1 MRREPLLSPS
11 DISGRTVLPATE
23 ARLRRPAHR
32 RRLQLALLHTL
43 SLSRLVLAALF
54 LMSSDLWLRAGLIA
68 LSGFTD
74 VLDGWI
80 ARHARL
86 TTRLGALIDPVADRG
101 FAVTAILALLLDG
114 LLTPL
119 QVCLLLLRDVTT
131 AVGFLVARVVP
142 SLRSVEFKARTL
154 GKATTS
160 VQTLTLLAALALPVL
175 VRPLVALA
183 GVLAVAAIV
192 DYSRTVLRSR
202 ATRESA

>member
-11 DISGRTVLPATE
+11 DISGPSVLPGRE
-23 ARLRRPAHR
+23 GRLRGPMPR
-32 RRLQLALLHTL
+32 RRLQLVLLHTL

-54 LMSSDLWLRAGLIA
+54 LMTSDVWLRAGLIVA
-68 LSGFTD
+68 SGLSD

-86 TTRLGALIDPVADRG
+86 TTRLGALIDPLADRG
-101 FAVTAILALLLDG
+101 FALTAILALLLDG

-131 AVGFLVARVVP
+131 GVGFLVARVVP

-160 VQTLTLLAALALPVL
+160 VQTLTLLSALLLPVL

-202 ATRESA
+202 AHRAPA

>member
-11 DISGRTVLPATE
+11 NISGPAVLPGRE
-23 ARLRRPAHR
+23 ARLRGPTPR
-32 RRLQLALLHTL
+32 RRIQLVLLHTL

-54 LMSSDLWLRAGLIA
+54 VMASDMWLRAALIA
-68 LSGFTD
+68 AAGLSD

-86 TTRLGALIDPVADRG
+86 TTRLGALIDPLADRG

-119 QVCLLLLRDVTT
+119 QVCLLLLRDVAT

-160 VQTLTLLAALALPVL
+160 VQTLTLLAALLLPVL

-183 GVLAVAAIV
+183 GVLAVAAVV

-202 ATRESA
+202 AHREPA

>member
-11 DISGRTVLPATE
+11 DSSGPSVPPDAE
-23 ARLRRPAHR
+23 ARLRGPGPR
-32 RRLQLALLHTL
+32 RRIQLALLHTL
-43 SLSRLVLAALF
+43 SLSRLGLAAIF
-54 LMSSDLWLRAGLIA
+54 LMSSDVWLRAGLIA
-68 LSGFTD
+68 LSGLTD

-119 QVCLLLLRDVTT
+119 HVCLLLLRDVTT
-131 AVGFLVARVVP
+131 AVGFVVARVVP

-154 GKATTS
+154 GKATTT
-160 VQTLTLLAALALPVL
+160 VQTLALLAALLLPVL

-183 GVLAVAAIV
+183 GALAIAAVV

-202 ATRESA
+202 VQE

>member
-1 MRREPLLSPS
+1 MRREHLLSPS
-11 DISGRTVLPATE
+11 DISGRTALPATE
-23 ARLRRPAHR
+23 ARLRRSAAHR
-32 RRLQLALLHTL
+32 RLKLALLHAL

-54 LMSSDLWLRAGLIA
+54 LMSSDMWLRAGLIA
-68 LSGFTD
+68 LAGLTD

-80 ARHARL
+80 ARHAQL

-119 QVCLLLLRDVTT
+119 QVCLLLLRDVAT
-131 AVGFLVARVVP
+131 AVGFLVARAVP
-142 SLRSVEFKARTL
+142 MLRSVEFKARTL

-160 VQTLTLLAALALPVL
+160 VQTLTLLAALVLPVL

-183 GVLAVAAIV
+183 GALAVAAVV

-202 ATRESA
+202 ARRESA

>member
-1 MRREPLLSPS
+1 MRREQLLSPS
-11 DISGRTVLPATE
+11 DISGRPVLPGRE
-23 ARLRRPAHR
+23 ARLREPTPLR
-32 RRLQLALLHTL
+32 RIQLVLLHTL
-43 SLSRLVLAALF
+43 SLSRLGLAALF
-54 LMSSDLWLRAGLIA
+54 LMTSNMWLRAGLIA
-68 LSGFTD
+68 ASGLSD

-86 TTRLGALIDPVADRG
+86 TTRLGALIDPLADRG

-114 LLTPL
+114 LLSPL
-119 QVCLLLLRDVTT
+119 QVCLLLLRDVATGL
-131 AVGFLVARVVP
+131 GFLVARVVP

-160 VQTLTLLAALALPVL
+160 VQTLTLLAALLLPVL

-183 GVLAVAAIV
+183 GVLAVAAVV

-202 ATRESA
+202 AQREPA

>member
-11 DISGRTVLPATE
+11 DISGRAVLPGRG
-23 ARLRRPAHR
+23 ARLRGPTPHR
-32 RRLQLALLHTL
+32 RIQLVLLHTL
-43 SLSRLVLAALF
+43 SLSRLGLAALF
-54 LMSSDLWLRAGLIA
+54 LMASDIWLRAALIA
-68 LSGFTD
+68 AAGLSD

-86 TTRLGALIDPVADRG
+86 TTRLGALIDPLADRG

-160 VQTLTLLAALALPVL
+160 VQTLTLLAALLLPVL

-183 GVLAVAAIV
+183 GVLAVAAVV

-202 ATRESA
+202 AHRANA

>member
-1 MRREPLLSPS
+1 MRRESLLSLS
-11 DISGRTVLPATE
+11 DISKPSVLPATG
-23 ARLRRPAHR
+23 ARPRGSAPR

-54 LMSSDLWLRAGLIA
+54 LMSSDMRLRAGLIA
-68 LSGFTD
+68 LAGLTD

-80 ARHARL
+80 ARHAGL

-114 LLTPL
+114 LLSPL
-119 QVCLLLLRDVTT
+119 QVCLLLLRDVAT
-131 AVGFLVARVVP
+131 AVGFLVARVVRT
-142 SLRSVEFKARTL
+142 LRSVEFKARTL
-154 GKATTS
+154 GKATAS
-160 VQTLTLLAALALPVL
+160 VQTLTLLAALLLPVL

-183 GVLAVAAIV
+183 GGLAVAAVV

-202 ATRESA
+202 AHA

>member
-1 MRREPLLSPS
+1 MRREPLLSPPHLP
-11 DISGRTVLPATE
+11 GPPVLPE
-23 ARLRRPAHR
+23 ARLRGPVVR
-32 RRLQLALLHTL
+32 RRIQLALLHTL
-43 SLSRLVLAALF
+43 SLSRLGLAALF
-54 LMSSDLWLRAGLIA
+54 LMNSDMWLRAGLIA
-68 LSGFTD
+68 LSGLTD

-86 TTRLGALIDPVADRG
+86 TTRLGALIDPLADRG

-160 VQTLTLLAALALPVL
+160 VQTLALLAALLLPVL
-175 VRPLVALA
+175 VRPLVALG
-183 GVLAVAAIV
+183 GVLAIAAVV

-202 ATRESA
+202 AQA

>member
-1 MRREPLLSPS
+1 MRREPLFSPS
-11 DISGRTVLPATE
+11 DISGPGVLPGRE
-23 ARLRRPAHR
+23 ARLRGPTPR
-32 RRLQLALLHTL
+32 RRIQLVLLHTL

-54 LMSSDLWLRAGLIA
+54 LMTSDVWLRAALIA
-68 LSGFTD
+68 AAGLSD

-86 TTRLGALIDPVADRG
+86 TTRLGALIDPLADRG
-101 FAVTAILALLLDG
+101 FAITAIVALLLDG

-131 AVGFLVARVVP
+131 GVGFLVARVVP

-160 VQTLTLLAALALPVL
+160 VQTLTMLAALLLPVL

-183 GVLAVAAIV
+183 GVLAVAAVV

-202 ATRESA
+202 AHREPA

>member
-11 DISGRTVLPATE
+11 DISGRTDLPGAE
-23 ARLRRPAHR
+23 ARLRGPMPR

-43 SLSRLVLAALF
+43 SLSRLGLAALF
-54 LMSSDLWLRAGLIA
+54 LMSSDTWLRAGLIA
-68 LSGFTD
+68 LSGLTD

-119 QVCLLLLRDVTT
+119 QVCLLLLRDVAT

-160 VQTLTLLAALALPVL
+160 VQTLTLLAALVLPVL

-202 ATRESA
+202 AMREPA